1 MGKVKIVKDK
11 NGWSVFVG
19 DDLIE
24 DGLTNA
30 AAWRLADKHNLEPI
44 NKREELS
51 DWVHRKGNQNE
62 S

>member
-1 MGKVKIVKDK
+1 MGKTTVVKDK
-11 NGWSVFVG
+11 NGWSVFIG
-19 DDLIE
+19 DDLIK

-51 DWVHRKGNQNE
+51 DWVQKKEAKNE